1 MFAPATDSF
10 PFPQLG
16 AVRAAM
22 FALTWTATFTLDPM
36 RIGELAQRAGT
47 TTRALRFYETQG
59 LLSAKRASNG
69 YREYG
74 EEDFRLVKEIQT
86 LQAVGF
92 SLDDTRPFVECLRAG
107 HETGDSCADSIEVYE
122 RKLAEVEAFLDRL
135 HAVRDDLRAKLAE
148 ALDREPGPCRVTTTF
163 EESR

>member
-1 MFAPATDSF
+1 
-10 PFPQLG
+10 
-16 AVRAAM
+16 
-22 FALTWTATFTLDPM
+22 M